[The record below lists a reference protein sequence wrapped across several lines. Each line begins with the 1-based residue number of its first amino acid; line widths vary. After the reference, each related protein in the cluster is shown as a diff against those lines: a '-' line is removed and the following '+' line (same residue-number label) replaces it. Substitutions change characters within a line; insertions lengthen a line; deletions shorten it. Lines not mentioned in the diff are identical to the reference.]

1 MLIRSRVPL
10 RISFGG
16 GGTDVSPYC
25 DIYGGCVINATI
37 NRYATVT
44 LKPTDSNEVII
55 KSIDYDLTLR
65 YDIDKFLAYD
75 GQLDLIKGVIN
86 HMREHFH
93 IPSGFELRVHSDA
106 PPGSGLGSSSA
117 VCVAL
122 IGAFK
127 EWLNLSLTPYE
138 MAELAF
144 KIERIELG
152 IRGGRQDQYA
162 AAFGGFNF
170 MEFYNTK
177 TIVNPLKL
185 RDEIIY
191 ELEHRL
197 VVAYVGGSHNSSEI
211 LRKQI
216 ENVKSNKKDSV
227 EAMHEIKR
235 LAIEMKNALVT
246 GELDQFGLLMHE
258 AWQHKKKMAEG
269 ITNEKID
276 SIYEAARQAGAL
288 GGKVSGAGGGGFMFF
303 MADTNKRYELI
314 DCLLKNKAEVI
325 NYSFEPRGLLTWRVR
340 E

>member
-44 LKPTDSNEVII
+44 LKPLNSGDILI
-55 KSIDYDLTLR
+55 KSIDYDITLR
-65 YDIDKFLAYD
+65 YDVDSFLAYD

-86 HMREHFH
+86 HMREHFQ
-93 IPSGFELRVHSDA
+93 IPCGFEISVHSDA

-122 IGAFK
+122 IGAFR

-138 MAELAF
+138 VAELAF
-144 KIERIELG
+144 KIERVELG

-170 MEFYNTK
+170 MEFYDTR

-197 VVAYVGGSHNSSEI
+197 VVAYIGGSHNSSEI
-211 LRKQI
+211 LRRQI
-216 ENVKSNKKDSV
+216 DNVKSNKKDSI

-235 LAIEMKNALVT
+235 LAIEMKNTLVT
-246 GELDQFGLLMHE
+246 GDLDRFGLLLHE
-258 AWQHKKKMAEG
+258 AWQYKKKMADG
-269 ITNEKID
+269 ISNEKID
-276 SIYEAARQAGAL
+276 SIYEAAKQAGAI
-288 GGKVSGAGGGGFMFF
+288 GGKISGAGGGGFMFF
-303 MADTNKRYELI
+303 MADTDKRFDLI
-314 DCLLKNKAEVI
+314 NCLIRNRAEVI
-325 NYSFEPRGLLTWRVR
+325 NYSFESRGLMTWRIK
-340 E
+340 